1 MSAKCSINGK
11 FLSQRITGPQRYA
24 LEIVRALDGLV
35 ETGEFELCV
44 PRNADISALDLRN
57 VGVSVVRSLTGI
69 AWEQIELPKRSLAKG
84 TILLNL
90 CNSAPIARPGIVCF
104 DDAYARVI
112 PENFRKGY
120 VLWYRILARAYERR
134 ARGLF
139 TISEFSK
146 TELGRFYPRFGS
158 EAAVVPC
165 AWQHMDGIVGDD
177 GVFER
182 EPRIRKGEY
191 YLSIASA
198 AKNKN
203 FGWVVEV
210 AKRNPESVFV
220 IAGGSSN
227 VFSEAGIE
235 ERENV
240 LRLGYVGDGELK
252 ALMSSCK
259 AFLFPSLY
267 EGFGMPPLEA
277 LACGARIVVSDIP
290 VFREVYEGA
299 AIYVDPHD
307 PDVELDRLL
316 NDAPEGKAED
326 VLGRFSWK
334 RSAEQVLELVSA
346 RRVG

>member
-1 MSAKCSINGK
+1 MSVKCSINGK

-24 LEIVRALDGLV
+24 LEIVRALDDLV
-35 ETGEFELCV
+35 EEGAFELCV
-44 PRNADISALDLRN
+44 PRNADVSMLDLRN
-57 VGVSVVRSLTGI
+57 IDVSVVGSLTGVS
-69 AWEQIELPKRSLAKG
+69 WEQIELPKRSRANG
-84 TILLNL
+84 TILLSL
-90 CNSAPIARPGIVCF
+90 CNSAPIARPGVVCF
-104 DDAYARVI
+104 DDAYVRVI
-112 PENFRKGY
+112 PENFKKGY
-120 VLWYRILARAYERR
+120 VLWYRILARAYEKR
-134 ARGLF
+134 AQGLF

-158 EAAVVPC
+158 EAVVVPC
-165 AWQHMDGIVGDD
+165 AWQHMDGIVCDD
-177 GVFER
+177 GVFGK

-203 FGWVVEV
+203 FGWVVGA
-210 AKRNPESVFV
+210 AKKNPESIFV

-227 VFSEAGIE
+227 VFSDAGIE
-235 ERENV
+235 NRENV
-240 LRLGYVGDGELK
+240 LRLGYVDDGELK
-252 ALMSSCK
+252 ALMSYCK

-299 AIYVDPHD
+299 AIYVNPHD
-307 PDVELDRLL
+307 PDIELDHLL
-316 NDAPEGKAED
+316 NDASEGKAED

-334 RSAEQVLELVSA
+334 RSAKQVLELISA
-346 RRVG
+346 KQVR